1 MVAAQGGHL
10 PMVELLLD
18 SGADVARV
26 DFEGRTALALAEARG
41 HAAVVQRLQAA
52 GAQRPPALEETPP
65 LAWPEPAADGEPAAV
80 VRGYMLACHAWETRG
95 YRDAKAGGNLLG
107 SAAFQQE
114 RADILAAWCTDRKRV
129 YSTGM
134 AVGNPPVHVPEDLL
148 AATSQPTASKA
159 DVLVRDHAQ
168 KSLADR
174 RAEEAP
180 VPHRGVVVGDSL
192 SAETAAAGNL
202 PAAPPREAPMAHP
215 ISVSLIGVPT
225 DVGAGHRGARLGP
238 EALRVAGLPEALE
251 ARGVDVRDLGN
262 LDGPRNPWTAPVEG
276 YRHLDEVVA
285 WNHALMEASYAEL
298 QAGRMPIMLGGD
310 HCLGIGSITAVARW
324 CREQGKTLRV
334 LWLDAHSDFN
344 TSDVTPSGNIHG
356 MPVACL
362 CGLGPD
368 ALTRLG
374 GTKAPDQDPQGRCL

>member
-1 MVAAQGGHL
+1 MSHLLAKAAEQQDLDRIDALLDAGADIAWRHKGTGRTPLLSAVIAGKAASVARLLDRGANIEHACTALGFTALGWAAERNDADIGRLLISRGALLDVASPELLRTPLMVAAQGGHL

-52 GAQRPPALEETPP
+52 GAQRPPALEEAPP
-65 LAWPEPAADGEPAAV
+65 LAWPEPAADGEPASV

-168 KSLADR
+168 KS
-174 RAEEAP
+174 RALRYE
-180 VPHRGVVVGDSL
+180 
-192 SAETAAAGNL
+192 
-202 PAAPPREAPMAHP
+202 
-215 ISVSLIGVPT
+215 
-225 DVGAGHRGARLGP
+225 RLFV
-238 EALRVAGLPEALE
+238 LKRVAGQWRIDVLKKRLFRTEAWSSAIL
-251 ARGVDVRDLGN
+251 
-262 LDGPRNPWTAPVEG
+262 
-276 YRHLDEVVA
+276 
-285 WNHALMEASYAEL
+285 
-298 QAGRMPIMLGGD
+298 
-310 HCLGIGSITAVARW
+310 
-324 CREQGKTLRV
+324 
-334 LWLDAHSDFN
+334 
-344 TSDVTPSGNIHG
+344 
-356 MPVACL
+356 
-362 CGLGPD
+362 
-368 ALTRLG
+368 
-374 GTKAPDQDPQGRCL
+374 